1 MNNIIDISDRLD
13 TTNRPKIK
21 LAEGHEYVVRND
33 KVVVFKI
40 NEIHKS
46 KDIADLGEKDDKIDE
61 LIKTA
66 LGEEALKYIR
76 EQKYSMNQLTL
87 IVDAIMAQINEVS
100 LEEIEKE
107 TEEAKKKA
115 DSFRK

>member
-33 KVVVFKI
+33 KFVVFKI
-40 NEIHKS
+40 NELHKNS
-46 KDIADLGEKDDKIDE
+46 NIADIGEKDDKIDNI
-61 LIKTA
+61 IKIA
-66 LGEEALKYIR
+66 LGEEALSYIR

-87 IVDAIMAQINEVS
+87 IIDAIMAQINEVS

-107 TEEAKKKA
+107 TEEAKKKSN
-115 DSFRK
+115 SFRK